1 MKHTMIR
8 YRTMPEQSVENQ
20 RLIEQV
26 FEELHQKAPIGV
38 QYVALRMDE
47 GVFVHLVG
55 VAEEG
60 ENPIPA
66 LDAFRDFR
74 RDIGA
79 RCLEA
84 PVQGRVKVVGSFGV
98 LGWSATD
105 D

>member
-8 YRTMPEQSVENQ
+8 YRTKPEQSEENQ

-38 QYVALRMDE
+38 QYVALRVDE
-47 GVFVHLVG
+47 DVFVHLVG
-55 VAEEG
+55 VAEG
-60 ENPIPA
+60 SENPIPV

-84 PVQGRVKVVGSFGV
+84 PMQSSAKVVGSFGV
-98 LGWSATD
+98 PGWSAID